1 MERCLPHRRIATRSF
16 NDDAVTD
23 APAPG
28 HSPRVAL
35 AEPILPPPAPG
46 WRARLTACVV
56 STAFSLGAAEL
67 VAAAKNDRAYAFLNL
82 FEADARYGVR
92 LLANAHTRTRSRLGR
107 VTEVATNAQHFR
119 GPDWSHAPPGRVL
132 PRRVLVLG
140 DSQMFGYGVPW
151 NDSLAP
157 QLARALSRDAEG
169 LAAAVP
175 TWGPTEY
182 VRALEDL
189 APVYRPGVVVFVA
202 NAANDWFETSVDNTR
217 RTVARDGWAERLTLP
232 YAAPRWF
239 PGRSFVMGR
248 SHLVLAARELFA
260 HAVEPGA
267 PPADM
272 ATRLLS
278 ELPRIGRPQ
287 GTRRSRMTPHLLA
300 AADLCRRV
308 GCRVVAVALP
318 LDVQVHPGEWA
329 KYRSA
334 PQDLRATERLLT
346 DFVDDARGAGI
357 LAVNLIAPLRAASPG
372 AFLPD
377 DYHLSPAGH
386 RAAARALAA
395 AIDASPTEASP

>member
-1 MERCLPHRRIATRSF
+1 MERSAAHRRIAARTF
-16 NDDAVTD
+16 DVDAVTEARD
-23 APAPG
+23 PG
-28 HSPRVAL
+28 HSPHVAL

-46 WRARLTACVV
+46 WRARLTACVL
-56 STAFSLGAAEL
+56 STALSLGAAEL
-67 VAAAKNDRAYAFLNL
+67 AAAAMHDRAYAFLNV

-92 LLANAHTRTRSRLGR
+92 LIASAHTRTRSRLGR
-107 VTEVATNAQHFR
+107 VTDVATNAQHFR
-119 GPDWSHAPPGRVL
+119 GPDWSPAPPGRVL

-140 DSQMFGYGVPW
+140 DSQVFGYGVPW
-151 NDSLAP
+151 SDSLAP
-157 QLARALSRDAEG
+157 QLAQALGRDAEG

-182 VRALEDL
+182 VRALEDF

-232 YAAPRWF
+232 RTTPRWF

-260 HAVEPGA
+260 HAAEPGA
-267 PPADM
+267 PPAEM
-272 ATRLLS
+272 AARLLS

-287 GTRRSRMTPHLLA
+287 GIRRSRMTPHLLA
-300 AADLCRRV
+300 AADLCRRL

-346 DFVDDARGAGI
+346 DFVDDARDAGI
-357 LAVNLIAPLRAASPG
+357 LAVNLLAPLRDASPG

-395 AIDASPTEASP
+395 AIDASPSEATP